1 MTDKRRSL
9 EEVLATSHLPALDGL
24 RAVSVFVVMTY
35 HFWEGRIPGDLG
47 VSTFFVLSGFLITW
61 LLLQEWRQ
69 DGSISV
75 KNFYFRRT
83 LRIFPAYYCFLAFSF
98 AQEYV
103 RGYYWTPGLVESG
116 LFYGVNY
123 YNAFNGHPSTAIAHA
138 WSLAIE
144 EQFYLLWPMLFLFLS
159 RKGTKAMAWTLAG
172 IIGVVVLW
180 RSFLYL
186 ELHAPAAYVYNAF
199 DTRFDNIALGCLIAV
214 CVEWN
219 WFRVFASALAYR
231 MFLPIVTVAL
241 LLVSRQGGS
250 TAYHYS
256 LGFSVDA
263 VLIAAFILQMLQLY
277 QYRLWSW
284 LELPIIRYLGY
295 ISYPLYLYHTFGF
308 GVGRRASALPLY
320 GQFLVGVFV
329 SVAMASASYR
339 LIERPFL
346 KLKLRRGRPLG
357 KLVVRGTEVPA

>member
-61 LLLQEWRQ
+61 LLLQESRQ
-69 DGSISV
+69 QGFISF
-75 KNFYFRRT
+75 KNFYIRRT
-83 LRIFPAYYCFLAFSF
+83 LRIFPAYYFFLVFSF
-98 AQEYV
+98 TQEYV
-103 RGYYWTPGLVESG
+103 RGYYWSPGLLESG
-116 LFYGVNY
+116 LFYVVNY
-123 YNAFNGHPSTAIAHA
+123 YNAMNGHPSTAIAHA

-159 RKGTKAMAWTLAG
+159 RKGTKAMAWTLLG
-172 IIGVVVLW
+172 ITGGVVMW
-180 RSFLYL
+180 RSFLFL
-186 ELHAPAAYVYNAF
+186 GLNASNAYVYNAF

-214 CVEWN
+214 CLEWN
-219 WFRVFASALAYR
+219 WFRLVAKASAYWTV
-231 MFLPIVTVAL
+231 LPILTIAFL
-241 LLVSRQGGS
+241 LWSRIGGS
-250 TAYHYS
+250 SAYHYS
-256 LGFSVDA
+256 LGFTVDA
-263 VLIAAFILQMLQLY
+263 VLIAVFILQMLQLY

-320 GQFLVGVFV
+320 GQFLLGVFV

-357 KLVVRGTEVPA
+357 KLVHGTEVPV